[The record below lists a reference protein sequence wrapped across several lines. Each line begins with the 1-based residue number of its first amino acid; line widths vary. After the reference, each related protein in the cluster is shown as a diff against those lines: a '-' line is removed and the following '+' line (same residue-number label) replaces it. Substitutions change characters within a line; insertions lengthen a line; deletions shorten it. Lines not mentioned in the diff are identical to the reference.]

1 MPTTAEGL
9 AFLAA
14 NAKEQGVTQLA
25 SGLQYKILQRAADLA
40 SAKSP
45 LKDTPCECHYVG
57 TLIDGTEFDSS
68 IKRGKPATFAPS
80 QVVKGWTEAM
90 QLMAEGDKWRLF
102 LPSELAY
109 GDRARG
115 QHITPGA
122 VLIFELEILKVN
134 GDVAAGTA
142 ARASVQKPNL
152 APPPPPPHAAVGCRV
167 KVDGLAA
174 KPQYNGLLGTVI
186 SWDGDKGRAGV
197 KMDSGEGGAGLMLKP
212 ANLLSSDA
220 PPPSAPRSP
229 FIVSALRFVHPRRTH
244 SATWLLPLVRSYV
257 RLNPLFWQLF
267 LHGLGDTGRGWSHLP
282 QELRLPKGVRYSFP
296 DAPVQPVSCNGGQRM
311 TSWMDL
317 QSIPVQ
323 PGDPDDVVG
332 LEASRKAIHALI
344 DKEVASGTP
353 STDIVVGGFSQGGAM
368 ALLAGYSY
376 PKPLAAVVCL
386 SGWPVLVDDF
396 LPRVT
401 GGANATTPAFV
412 AHGAQDQV
420 VVPAC
425 GAQAKE
431 LLKSAGVPTCFNVA
445 YPMKHSAC
453 PSEMEDLRD
462 WLGPLLN

>member
-1 MPTTAEGL
+1 MHRERARRMMCLP
-9 AFLAA
+9 AFAA
-14 NAKEQGVTQLA
+14 LDVCSAA
-25 SGLQYKILQRAADLA
+25 SARASRSRAADLA

-197 KMDSGEGGAGLMLKP
+197 KMDNGEGGAGLMLKP
-212 ANLLSSDA
+212 ANLQSSDA
-220 PPPSAPRSP
+220 PPPAAPRSP
-229 FIVSALRFVHPRRTH
+229 FIVSALRFLHPRSRRIPPRGCCLSCALTCVSMHSSGSSSCTASETLAGDGRTCR
-244 SATWLLPLVRSYV
+244 RSCVCRRAY
-257 RLNPLFWQLF
+257 
-267 LHGLGDTGRGWSHLP
+267 
-282 QELRLPKGVRYSFP
+282 
-296 DAPVQPVSCNGGQRM
+296 A
-311 TSWMDL
+311 
-317 QSIPVQ
+317 
-323 PGDPDDVVG
+323 
-332 LEASRKAIHALI
+332 
-344 DKEVASGTP
+344 TP
-353 STDIVVGGFSQGGAM
+353 SRTRPCSPSRAT
-368 ALLAGYSY
+368 
-376 PKPLAAVVCL
+376 AA
-386 SGWPVLVDDF
+386 
-396 LPRVT
+396 
-401 GGANATTPAFV
+401 
-412 AHGAQDQV
+412 
-420 VVPAC
+420 
-425 GAQAKE
+425 
-431 LLKSAGVPTCFNVA
+431 SA
-445 YPMKHSAC
+445 
-453 PSEMEDLRD
+453 
-462 WLGPLLN
+462 